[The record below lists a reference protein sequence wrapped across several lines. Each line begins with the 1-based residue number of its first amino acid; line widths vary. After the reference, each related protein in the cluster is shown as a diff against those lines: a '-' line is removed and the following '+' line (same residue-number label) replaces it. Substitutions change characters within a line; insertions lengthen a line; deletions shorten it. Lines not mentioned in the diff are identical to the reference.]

1 MFSLFFAGVQQDFK
15 LAIWPPILCALFR
28 LAFILIYREKKTPIG
43 EWKKWITCFRYGFW
57 WGMDFNAYVYLIPLV
72 LVTLPGA
79 FFMPYFMIGDS
90 VREVALLA
98 YCTVLYIAFI
108 GRLIFYYHFHDIYN
122 HLLLLGRH
130 ADKKNFIDIFFNQ
143 NHGIWLLL
151 SYIPYLAICYL
162 ASACLLSLPSFTLP
176 AFSSAF
182 VQYAFNTVVFLASI
196 AIFYWFRYGGTFH
209 HRRKPEWDEVP
220 SIVKDDV
227 FMGKAV
233 IDDLI
238 VIEKLW
244 KTKLHP
250 SLMHNDEEAEQIL
263 QPILPRLAKAD
274 EGADLL
280 QQFERH
286 AEGPRITK
294 PKHIFLLFL
303 ESHAQCLFDPL
314 YDKLNLMEGSKAF
327 RSDPHTISMSNFL
340 PGGMVS
346 QPSIVSLMS
355 GVFDT
360 DMELNEKQA
369 FWNGTLQTSLP
380 CQLRK
385 LGYRTSFWYGGGLT
399 WSSLDHYVPA
409 VGFDRSFG
417 GPDICGKDAPKTWL
431 GVYDHLFLGE
441 VAKRIEA
448 ENFDQPEFHFVYTT
462 SNHGPYLLPFKEYGF
477 DIDRLMP
484 EMPEALRR
492 DEKNWRR
499 MAGAWYADQAAIHF
513 IDKMKELYPD
523 SLFIVTGDHAA
534 PVLPLDFDIVPRHE
548 PNLRERFL
556 TSFAMAHPELSQ
568 DMFSQNN
575 IGCHMNILPTLME
588 LIAPKDFCYYSI
600 LPSLFEHMDHVV
612 TPYCWMTENA
622 IGSYRE
628 HIEQDLVVSAE
639 LLPFRHGHDQFTEEQ
654 KAWCELTG
662 WYVRHPELLRDWHQG
677 QNQL

>member
-98 YCTVLYIAFI
+98 YCTVLYVAFI

-151 SYIPYLAICYL
+151 SFIPYLAICYL
-162 ASACLLSLPSFTLP
+162 ASACLLLLPSFTLP

-182 VQYAFNTVVFLASI
+182 VQYAFNTAVFLASI

-263 QPILPRLAKAD
+263 QPILPRPAKAD

-280 QQFERH
+280 RQFERH

-327 RSDPHTISMSNFL
+327 RSDPHTISMPNFL

-448 ENFDQPEFHFVYTT
+448 ENLDQPEFHFVYTT

-477 DIDRLMP
+477 DID
-484 EMPEALRR
+484 
-492 DEKNWRR
+492 
-499 MAGAWYADQAAIHF
+499 
-513 IDKMKELYPD
+513 
-523 SLFIVTGDHAA
+523 
-534 PVLPLDFDIVPRHE
+534 
-548 PNLRERFL
+548 
-556 TSFAMAHPELSQ
+556 
-568 DMFSQNN
+568 
-575 IGCHMNILPTLME
+575 
-588 LIAPKDFCYYSI
+588 
-600 LPSLFEHMDHVV
+600 
-612 TPYCWMTENA
+612 
-622 IGSYRE
+622 
-628 HIEQDLVVSAE
+628 
-639 LLPFRHGHDQFTEEQ
+639 
-654 KAWCELTG
+654 
-662 WYVRHPELLRDWHQG
+662 
-677 QNQL
+677 